1 MTHSTSRSASDAF
14 ALRFRDVI
22 YWIVTLLA
30 ATAFVVPGVLN
41 IVHAPHMVQD
51 MAHLGYPPYF
61 PTILGVWKVLGA
73 LAIVLPGRP
82 RLKEW
87 AYAGMVFD
95 LTGAAISR
103 AVIGDGALM
112 ILVPLM
118 ITAVVGTSWALRPAP
133 RRLAAVYA

>member
-1 MTHSTSRSASDAF
+1 MSHSTSRSVFDAF
-14 ALRFRDVI
+14 AHRSRDVI
-22 YWIVTLLA
+22 YWIATLLA
-30 ATAFVVPGVLN
+30 ALAFVVPGVLN
-41 IVHAPHMVQD
+41 LVRAPHMVQD

-61 PTILGVWKVLGA
+61 PTILGAWKVLGA

-112 ILVPLM
+112 ILVPLV
-118 ITAVVGTSWALRPAP
+118 IAAIVGTSWALRPAP

>member
-1 MTHSTSRSASDAF
+1 MTYSTSPSVSVAVAHP
-14 ALRFRDVI
+14 FRDVI
-22 YWIVTLLA
+22 YWIATLLA
-30 ATAFVVPGVLN
+30 ATAFVVPGILN
-41 IVHAPHMVQD
+41 LVHAPHMVQD
-51 MAHLGYPPYF
+51 MAHLGYPSYF
-61 PTILGVWKVLGA
+61 PTILGAWKVLGA

-112 ILVPLM
+112 VLVPLV
-118 ITAVVGTSWALRPAP
+118 IAAIVGTSWALRPAP
-133 RRLAAVYA
+133 RRLSAVYA